1 MAAAIRVE
9 GLRKAYGA
17 VRAVDGT
24 SFQVEEGEIF
34 GLVGPNG
41 AGKTTTLEILEG
53 LRPADEG
60 TVVVA
65 GIDARKDAAKL
76 RTRIGVQLQATA
88 LFERLTVTETLE
100 LFGALYPRRLPPAEL
115 LKMVHLE
122 EKAKEWTEKLS
133 GGQRQR
139 LAVALA
145 LVNDPAILF
154 LDEPTTGLDPQ
165 ARRSLWEVI
174 ARLRGTGKTI
184 LLTTH
189 YMEEA
194 ERLCDRVA
202 VMDHGRILALDTPPK
217 LIRSL
222 GERNAVEFT
231 GGVPA
236 DFQGLPGVEELR
248 AEDGRLILYTREL
261 ERTVG
266 AVFETARQRNLAIE
280 DFRIRNPSLDDV
292 FIQLTGRRIRE

>member
-1 MAAAIRVE
+1 MADVIRVE
-9 GLRKAYGA
+9 GLRKRYGE
-17 VRAVDGT
+17 VRAVDGI
-24 SFQVEEGEIF
+24 SFAVREGEVF

-60 TVVVA
+60 SVQVA
-65 GIDARKDAAKL
+65 GIDARREPRRL
-76 RTRIGVQLQATA
+76 REHIGVQLQATA

-100 LFGALYPRRLPPAEL
+100 LFGALYPRRLPPSEL
-115 LKMVHLE
+115 LRTVHLE
-122 EKAKEWTEKLS
+122 EKADEWTERLS

-145 LVNDPAILF
+145 LVNDPRVVF

-165 ARRSLWEVI
+165 ARRSLWDVVS
-174 ARLRGTGKTI
+174 RMRGTGKTI

-194 ERLCDRVA
+194 ERLCDRVG
-202 VMDHGRILALDTPPK
+202 VVDHGKLLALDTPRN
-217 LIRSL
+217 LVLSL
-222 GERNAVEFT
+222 GERHAVEFS
-231 GGVPA
+231 GGRPE
-236 DFQGLPGVEELR
+236 DFAALPGVEEHR
-248 AEDGRLILYTREL
+248 AEDGHVVLYTREL

-266 AVFETARQRNLAIE
+266 AVFEKARRENLAIE
-280 DFRIRNPSLDDV
+280 GFRVRNPSLDDV